1 MWIFIRPFDVLFFR
15 DNRPFTSGETHRA
28 KSIFPSPL
36 TFYGAIRAKKV
47 VEEGIR
53 FKEYREAEKN
63 TTNNKLKNLIEIIG
77 KPDEFKDIGLLGPFV
92 AENTEKKGINC
103 YFPVPF
109 DVFERKDKKE
119 FVLLRPIKKAFSVNE
134 PSFFL
139 WGSEEVKPTGGGF
152 ISKENLEQYLGGN
165 VPKEIKSKEDFY
177 KHELRVGIKLAL
189 PKKVSE
195 IGMLYISDFLRFE
208 KEAGFLVRV
217 NNNVLENNGILT
229 LGGEGKMAYYE
240 SVDLKDD
247 KILPKRITEG
257 GELLKIYLATPAI
270 FEKGWIPDFLDNSF
284 KYQNSNFEC
293 KLVSACVGKPIHIG
307 GWNLKQNKPRSLYK
321 AIPPGSV
328 YFFEVDRDT
337 GKFIEM
343 FHNTTYFQS
352 LGKTE
357 FQSLGKNNDY
367 RKDFSNLGFGLTF
380 VGKWEY
386 LEVEDV

>member
-15 DNRPFTSGETHRA
+15 DSRPFTSGETHRA

-36 TFYGAIRAKKV
+36 TLYGAIRAKKV

-53 FKEYREAEKN
+53 FEEYREAEKN

-92 AENTEKKGINC
+92 AENIEEKGINC

-119 FVLLRPIKKAFSVNE
+119 FVLLRPIRKSFSVNE

-139 WGSEEVKPTGGGF
+139 WSSEEIKPTEGRF
-152 ISKENLEQYLGGN
+152 ISKGSLEQYLEGS
-165 VPKEIKSKEDFY
+165 VPKEIKNTENFY

-189 PKKVSE
+189 AKKVSE
-195 IGMLYISDFLRFE
+195 VGMLYMSDFLNFE

-217 NNNVLENNGILT
+217 NNNVLEKNGILT
-229 LGGEGKMAYYE
+229 LGGEGKMAYYQ
-240 SVDLKDD
+240 SVDLEDD
-247 KILPKRITEG
+247 KILPKRITAG
-257 GELLKIYLATPAI
+257 GKLLKIYLATPAI
-270 FEKGWIPDFLDNSF
+270 FEKSWIPDFLDG
-284 KYQNSNFEC
+284 NFEYKNSDFQC
-293 KLVSACVGKPIHIG
+293 KFVSACVGKPIYIG
-307 GWNLKQNKPRSLYK
+307 GWNLKEKKPRPLYK

-328 YFFEVDRDT
+328 YFFEVGGDT
-337 GKFIEM
+337 GRFIEK
-343 FHNTTYFQS
+343 FHNTRYFQS
-352 LGKTE
+352 LGKN
-357 FQSLGKNNDY
+357 SRYL
-367 RKDFSNLGFGLTF
+367 KDLSNLGFGLTF